1 MTIALERSAGTT
13 DPATLVD
20 PAMMERL
27 AARIAKDHTDTDL
40 PTARRIIGQ
49 TAAFLAAGAA
59 LPRIALSP
67 SMPVDVGWH
76 TWILHTADYAAFCD
90 RVAGRFIHHVPTLD
104 GESSGGGP
112 EAVRRRTLDA
122 LTATG
127 FRIDHDLWPEAAR
140 MGECS
145 QCHAGCTDSPN
156 GGKK

>member
-1 MTIALERSAGTT
+1 MTIALERPVGT

-27 AARIAKDHTDTDL
+27 AARITKDHTGTDL

-59 LPRIALSP
+59 LPLIALSP
-67 SMPVDVGWH
+67 SKPVDVGWH
-76 TWILHTADYAAFCD
+76 TWILHTVDYAAFCD
-90 RVAGRFIHHVPTLD
+90 RIAGRFIHHVPTPE

-112 EAVRRRTLDA
+112 EAARRRTLDA
-122 LTATG
+122 LVAAG
-127 FRIDHDLWPEAAR
+127 FLIDHDLWPGAAR